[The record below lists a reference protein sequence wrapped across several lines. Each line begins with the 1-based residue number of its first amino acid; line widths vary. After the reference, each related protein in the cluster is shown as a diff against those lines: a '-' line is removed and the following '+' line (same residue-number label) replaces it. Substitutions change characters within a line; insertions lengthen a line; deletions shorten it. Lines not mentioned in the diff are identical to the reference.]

1 MVTKILLKTRSG
13 EFDLE
18 SIHSLNLKDLGNYIF
33 TVVEYYQCLCI
44 LFIQ

>member
-18 SIHSLNLKDLGNYIF
+18 SIHSLNLRDLGNYIF
-33 TVVEYYQCLCI
+33 TVVEY
-44 LFIQ
+44 